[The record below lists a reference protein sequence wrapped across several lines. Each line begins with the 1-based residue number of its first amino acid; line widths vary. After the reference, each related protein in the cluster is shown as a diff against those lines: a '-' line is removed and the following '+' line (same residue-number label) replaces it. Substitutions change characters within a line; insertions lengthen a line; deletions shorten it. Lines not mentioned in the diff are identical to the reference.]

1 MKIVADANIP
11 YLKEAMKDI
20 GEVQA
25 FPGKEL
31 TAGTVKDAELL
42 FVRSTIKVNQALL
55 ENSRVRFIATATIGT
70 DHIDFDFLQKNNIAF
85 SAAPGSNSNSVA
97 EWFVNSLLTLAERR
111 NISLYGKVIGVVGV
125 GNVGSK
131 IVRNAAALGMKVLL
145 CDPPL
150 ARKTNDAKY
159 RPLDELLEACDIL
172 TFHVP
177 LEKKG
182 EDKTVHLL
190 HADNLKKIKPNTILI
205 NASRGPVIDGKALL
219 EAIERK
225 HFLGV
230 ILDVWE
236 TEPSPEPALIHAV
249 DLGSP
254 HVAGHSLDG
263 KALGTQMVYQAACR
277 FLQIEPTWRASQSL
291 PETSVSHLSLSG
303 ASDEALILQAMRSL
317 HRVEEDDTFM
327 RKLAA
332 LSTDEMSKQFSS
344 YRNQYRPRRE
354 ATYTKVSVPEG
365 NGWLKEALRVI
376 GFQIS

>member
-11 YLKEAMKDI
+11 YLKEAMRDI
-20 GEVQA
+20 GEVHA
-25 FPGKEL
+25 YPAKEL
-31 TAGTVKDAELL
+31 TPSLIKDAQMLFTRSTVK
-42 FVRSTIKVNQALL
+42 INQQLL
-55 ENSRVRFIATATIGT
+55 EGSQVRFIATATIGT
-70 DHIDFDFLQKNNIAF
+70 DHVDFDYLQQQNIAF

-111 NISLYGKVIGVVGV
+111 DLSLYGKTLGVVGV

-131 IVRNAAALGMKVLL
+131 VARNAAALGMKVLL

-150 ARKTNDAKY
+150 ARQTNDAKY
-159 RPLDELLEACDIL
+159 RPLDELLGACDVL

-177 LEKKG
+177 LETSG

-190 HADNLKKIKPNTILI
+190 HEDNLKKIRSGSILI
-205 NASRGPVIDGKALL
+205 NASRGPVINGKALL
-219 EAIERK
+219 EALHRR

-236 TEPSPEPALIHAV
+236 TEPSPDSALIHAV

-263 KALGTQMVYQAACR
+263 KALGTEMVYHAACR
-277 FLQIEPTWRASQSL
+277 FLQVKPTWRATQSL
-291 PETSVSHLSLSG
+291 PETTTPQLSLSG
-303 ASDEALILQAMRSL
+303 SPDEALILRAMQSL

-327 RKLAA
+327 RKLATQA
-332 LSTDEMSKQFSS
+332 GEERSKQFSG

-354 ATYTKVSVPEG
+354 ATYTKVSVPPG
-365 NGWLKEALRVI
+365 NAWLKESLRVI
-376 GFQIS
+376 GFQV

>member
-11 YLKEAMKDI
+11 YLKEAMRGI
-20 GEVQA
+20 GEVHA
-25 FPGKEL
+25 YPAKEL
-31 TAGTVKDAELL
+31 TPSLVKDAQML
-42 FVRSTIKVNQALL
+42 FTRSTVKINQQLL
-55 ENSRVRFIATATIGT
+55 EGSQVRFIATATIGT
-70 DHIDFDFLQKNNIAF
+70 DHVDFDYLQQQNIAF

-111 NISLYGKVIGVVGV
+111 DLSLYGKTLGVVGV

-131 IVRNAAALGMKVLL
+131 VARNAAALGMKVLL

-150 ARKTNDAKY
+150 ARQTNDAKY
-159 RPLDELLEACDIL
+159 RPLDELLEACDVL

-177 LEKKG
+177 LETSG

-190 HADNLKKIKPNTILI
+190 HEGNLKKIRSGTILI
-205 NASRGPVIDGKALL
+205 NASRGPVINGKALL
-219 EAIERK
+219 EALHRR

-236 TEPSPEPALIHAV
+236 TEPSPDSALIHAV

-263 KALGTQMVYQAACR
+263 KALGTEMVYHAACR
-277 FLQIEPTWRASQSL
+277 FLRVEPTWRATQSL
-291 PETSVSHLSLSG
+291 PETTTPQLSLSG
-303 ASDEALILQAMRSL
+303 SPDEALILRAMQSL
-317 HRVEEDDTFM
+317 HRVEDDDTFM
-327 RKLAA
+327 RKLATQA
-332 LSTDEMSKQFSS
+332 GEERSKQFSG

-354 ATYTKVSVPEG
+354 ATYTKVSVPQG
-365 NGWLKEALRVI
+365 NAWLKESLRVI
-376 GFQIS
+376 GFQV